1 MTDLSDLVSEVFA
14 TLKPGILE
22 FFKPLSIAGVEVTQA
37 IQYCR
42 AAEHLTDKQDRG
54 ADNSLTLVAD
64 KPAMVRVYAHGGTQN
79 VPNVQGSVV
88 VQRRKYGVWV
98 DTGTLAPV
106 WPATITAFRDAPYAS
121 ERGSLSGSLNFIVPG
136 DVMRGE
142 LRLKVHVEQTGHPEI
157 SADTTT
163 VVYAT
168 LRQTFKLRGVPV
180 RYWGADAAGNQ
191 VQLAAPTQADFVS
204 ECAWTCNIYPVSPRP
219 DVTLAGTFTWNNP
232 LTGNMANGSCPTS
245 WNDLLFWL
253 KIARVLDGDLPDR
266 FYYALLPVG
275 VPTGDTGGC
284 GNAGGV
290 GAGFVGG
297 NGGTTI
303 AHELG
308 HVLGFAHVFGD
319 LPPDDDKWDRNYPVY
334 EPYDSTDA
342 RTGTIGE
349 YGFDVTTS
357 TVMSPTWSRD
367 FMGYGSSPWMS
378 PYHHKLMIQN
388 PRLSPEWV
396 PLPKDTLPPLDV
408 EVPVEWPPAPP
419 NPPDPPWGEWTKRV
433 REPERESLVVVMGR
447 RVDGRVEMS
456 HVLRV
461 DAFAGASGQ
470 AVDGMTVQ
478 LMGVNGGVL
487 SQAPVHELPTR
498 ACGGG
503 GGCGCGGADEREV
516 LLQAKIPDPGSGY
529 EGEVAAIRVV
539 KGDEE
544 VWRRDATSR
553 PPQVVSIDAGVDGD
567 QVYVRWQTEAT
578 DDAAQV
584 DRFVRWSADDG
595 RTWQLLAVGGDGDEL
610 VGSAESMPAGPALVQ
625 VLVTD
630 GFHTSASEP
639 FRIDVPW
646 RPPSLAVLW
655 PRAEAPVAPG
665 VPLRLW
671 GVATACDG
679 RPLDG
684 EEVEWLLDGERVAVG
699 ADQWVTT
706 ELSDGDHRVVLRA
719 NDGQTSAET
728 EVVFSV
734 RDQRR

>member
-1 MTDLSDLVSEVFA
+1 MFT

-22 FFKPLSIAGVEVTQA
+22 LFKPLTIAGVEVTQA

-64 KPAMVRVYAHGGTQN
+64 KPAMVRVYVHGGTRD
-79 VPNVQGSVV
+79 VPNVRGSVV

-98 DTGTLAPV
+98 DSGTLAAV
-106 WPATITAFRDAPYAS
+106 APATITAFRDAPYDS
-121 ERGSLSGSLNFIVPG
+121 ERGTLSGSLNFIVPG
-136 DVMRGE
+136 EVMRGE
-142 LRLKVHVEQTGHPEI
+142 LRLNVHVEQSGHPDI
-157 SADTTT
+157 AADTTA
-163 VVYAT
+163 VIYAT

-191 VQLAAPTQADFVS
+191 VQIAAPSLADFTVRMRLD
-204 ECAWTCNIYPVSPRP
+204 VQHLPRLTPSRRDPRGHLHLEQPADGQHGQRQLP
-219 DVTLAGTFTWNNP
+219 DELGRPALLAQGRP
-232 LTGNMANGSCPTS
+232 CPRRRP
-245 WNDLLFWL
+245 
-253 KIARVLDGDLPDR
+253 ADR

-275 VPTGDTGGC
+275 VPIGDTGGC
-284 GNAGGV
+284 GNPGGV

-297 NGGTTI
+297 NGGTTL

-308 HVLGFAHVFGD
+308 HVLDFAHVFGN

-334 EPYDSTDA
+334 EPYDSTAA

-357 TVMSPTWSRD
+357 TVMRPTWATD

-388 PRLSPEWV
+388 PRFSPEWV

-408 EVPVEWPPAPP
+408 EVPVEWPPVPP
-419 NPPDPPWGEWTKRV
+419 NPPDPPWGQWTQHV
-433 REPERESLVVVMGR
+433 REPERESLVVVTGR
-447 RVDGRVEMS
+447 RVDGRVEMN

-461 DAFAGASGQ
+461 NAFAGAVGRT
-470 AVDGMTVQ
+470 VDDMTVQ
-478 LMGVNGGVL
+478 LIDVNGDVL
-487 SQAPVHELPTR
+487 SRAPMHEMPTR

-503 GGCGCGGADEREV
+503 GCGCDGGGGDERDL
-516 LLQAKIPDPGSGY
+516 LLQAKIPDPGTEW
-529 EGEVAAIRVV
+529 EGRVAAVRVV
-539 KGDEE
+539 LGDEE
-544 VWRRDATSR
+544 LWRRDATSR
-553 PPQVVSIDAGVDGD
+553 PPLVSHVDAGVDGD
-567 QVYVRWQTEAT
+567 QLYVRWQTEAG

-584 DRFVRWSADDG
+584 DRFVRWSSDDG

-610 VGSAESMPAGPALVQ
+610 VGSTEAMTAGPALVQ

-630 GFHTSASEP
+630 GFHTSTSEAV
-639 FRIDVPW
+639 RLDVPW
-646 RPPSLAVLW
+646 RPPSVAVLW
-655 PRAEAPVAPG
+655 PRPDAPVQAG
-665 VPLRLW
+665 TPLRLW
-671 GVATACDG
+671 GVVTACDG

-684 EEVEWLLDGERVAVG
+684 ELVEWLLDGERVAVG
-699 ADQWVTT
+699 ADQWVTLDLP
-706 ELSDGDHRVVLRA
+706 EGEHRAILRA

-728 EVVFSV
+728 EIVFRV
-734 RDQRR
+734 HDPRRDEG